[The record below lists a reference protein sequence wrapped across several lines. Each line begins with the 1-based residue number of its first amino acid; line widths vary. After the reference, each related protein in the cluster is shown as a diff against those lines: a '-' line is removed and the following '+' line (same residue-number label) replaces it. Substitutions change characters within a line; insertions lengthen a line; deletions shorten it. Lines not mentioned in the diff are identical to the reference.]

1 MRVLVLLTKFSHHGS
16 NGGYKQLIKFVK
28 PAVELGVDEDRIES
42 KKGFKAKYQW
52 LYEFDIRK
60 HAKEIDLIHI
70 MYGEDYFRFSP
81 WLYPKIPVV
90 VTFHQPYESLLREVR
105 HGDYKGRIGALTHFF
120 TKKRFKKI
128 AAAIVTEASQKKALS
143 EVMDERKIH
152 VIPLGVHLES
162 FTQAYL
168 KLRERGERRSTHQV
182 ITVGNWKRDWEM
194 YRQVVERC
202 RNLHININFHLV
214 NRNLSDDLKTQFRSM
229 GVTVHDGLDD
239 TQLKE
244 VVFRSSLM
252 FLPVTEASGNNAL
265 LESLAL
271 GVPVLM
277 TDVLKEKSGLDE
289 RAVFFHKRD
298 DVSDVIE
305 RIRSYFDL
313 SDSDRETISD
323 ICRSEATQF
332 DWPVVAARTMELYKQ
347 VVES

>member
-1 MRVLVLLTKFSHHGS
+1 MRILVLLTKFSHHGL

-28 PAVELGVDEDRIES
+28 PLVELGFDEDRGATKE
-42 KKGFKAKYQW
+42 GLKAKYQW
-52 LYEFDIRK
+52 LYEFDVRK
-60 HAKEIDLIHI
+60 HKKEIDLIHI

-81 WLYPKIPVV
+81 WLYPKIPIV

-105 HGDYKGRIGALTHFF
+105 KGDYKGRIGAITHCF

-128 AAAIVTEASQKKALS
+128 AAAIVTEASQKRALA
-143 EVMDERKIH
+143 EVMDENRIH

-168 KLRERGERRSTHQV
+168 KLREQGESKNARQV
-182 ITVGNWKRDWEM
+182 ITVGNWKRDWDM
-194 YRQVVERC
+194 YRSVVEACQILR
-202 RNLHININFHLV
+202 ININFHLV
-214 NRNLSDDLKTQFRSM
+214 NRNLSDELKVQFRSM
-229 GVTVHDGLDD
+229 GVTVHEGLDD
-239 TQLKE
+239 AQLKK

-289 RAVFFHKRD
+289 RAVFYHKRD
-298 DVSDVIE
+298 DVDDVIA
-305 RIRSYFDL
+305 RISAYFDL
-313 SDSDRETISD
+313 SESDRETISD

-332 DWPVVAARTMELYKQ
+332 DWPVIAARTMELYKQ
-347 VVES
+347 VVGS